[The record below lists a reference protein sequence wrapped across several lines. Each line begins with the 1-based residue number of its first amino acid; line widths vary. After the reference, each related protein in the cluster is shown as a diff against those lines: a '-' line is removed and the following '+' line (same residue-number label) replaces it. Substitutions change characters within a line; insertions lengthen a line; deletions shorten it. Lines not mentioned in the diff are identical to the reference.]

1 MKMMTTE
8 PLPAVLVGTARW
20 ATDGDHRGKA
30 TGRDNHCMDNAVS
43 SWYSHYV
50 WIAYAQAIR
59 RPRLVGR
66 YSCRHNTHRL
76 IITTAG
82 HASIRWTSPGL
93 DVTFQTSP
101 GDVSFFPCDHARHVM
116 TITSADGYRGS
127 VLCMPDHHLRW
138 LAEDRTSSRPQAAPL
153 PRFRD
158 TLIRACLGRL
168 VTGIEGGL
176 VAEDIGSE
184 IAARQ
189 LIRRLCTLIR
199 AQEPDWP
206 RGTSAFSP
214 DEMRQIVARL
224 DAAIGRDVSLTTH
237 GASVGLSPSH
247 FARKFRQSTGLS
259 LERFMN
265 RRRIRAAVMLLQDGS
280 ISLTKL
286 SLDLGFSSQSHFTRV
301 FSGLTGMTPK
311 GFRRQHER
319 TAW

>member
-30 TGRDNHCMDNAVS
+30 MGRDNDCMDNAVS

-50 WIAYAQAIR
+50 WIAYAQAIQ

-176 VAEDIGSE
+176 VAED
-184 IAARQ
+184 
-189 LIRRLCTLIR
+189 
-199 AQEPDWP
+199 
-206 RGTSAFSP
+206 
-214 DEMRQIVARL
+214 
-224 DAAIGRDVSLTTH
+224 
-237 GASVGLSPSH
+237 
-247 FARKFRQSTGLS
+247 
-259 LERFMN
+259 FMN